1 MGFDG
6 AIPFVNPSGAKTTAE
21 ATLFRVFK
29 AVPCSVDD
37 DVFAKAESLLLSPLL
52 CGNVRKVRKMSK
64 LDWIKSMRVS
74 RRRKILRRVLD
85 RLQDRGSYHK
95 HFRRIKPFSKREK
108 LARFAVL
115 STGPSVDHTEY
126 IPRLIQ
132 APHDETHLVA
142 GPYLKPLTNAL
153 KEAWDVDNWIFYAS
167 VEPHKLNQW
176 INTNADSIS
185 FWLGDYSA
193 YDATWT
199 KQAWS
204 LLRKFYK
211 AKIENA
217 SADFWEV
224 LDIWERPNGVF
235 KDKRTGFGFRYA
247 SEACNASGRDD
258 TALANALL
266 NGVVMALSIT
276 AAYFR
281 KDIGQLTKWD
291 LIKMKQLIRIAIVG
305 DDSLVAASFDLS
317 KISDAIV
324 ANIKLFGLV
333 VKPKVVKSIDHIT
346 FLGMMPYE
354 TMSGYTW
361 GPTIARSLYKA
372 YWQLE
377 PSNLP
382 AWTKGVA
389 MQYSQFSNVPI
400 LSDISNRVLQLLPS
414 CTARSVAYDEDRPW
428 TQASVSNPK
437 WDEKT
442 VAQLC
447 RRYEE
452 HGLTPLMIQ
461 ADLRTI
467 EGITRLPAVVRL
479 GTFDVS
485 VMYEEL

>member
-1 MGFDG
+1 M
-6 AIPFVNPSGAKTTAE
+6 
-21 ATLFRVFK
+21 
-29 AVPCSVDD
+29 
-37 DVFAKAESLLLSPLL
+37 
-52 CGNVRKVRKMSK
+52 
-64 LDWIKSMRVS
+64 
-74 RRRKILRRVLD
+74 LD
-85 RLQDRGSYHK
+85 RLNERGSFHK
-95 HFRRIKPFSKREK
+95 HFRRIKPFSKKEK
-108 LARFAVL
+108 LALFAVL
-115 STGPSVDHTEY
+115 STGPSVEHAEY

-176 INTNADSIS
+176 INANADSTS

-199 KQAWS
+199 QQAWS
-204 LLRKFYK
+204 LLRKFYR

-235 KDKRTGFGFRYA
+235 KDRKTGFGFRYA
-247 SEACNASGRDD
+247 SDACNASGRDD

-276 AAYFR
+276 AAYLG
-281 KDIGQLTKWD
+281 KDIVNLSKWD
-291 LIKMKQLIRIAIVG
+291 LIRVKQLIRIAIVG
-305 DDSLVAASFDLS
+305 DDSLVAARFDLS
-317 KISDAIV
+317 KYSEAIV
-324 ANIKLFGLV
+324 ANIKRFGLV
-333 VKPKVVKSIDHIT
+333 VKPKVVKTIDEIT

-354 TMSGYTW
+354 TQSGYTW

-382 AWTKGVA
+382 SWTKGVA
-389 MQYSQFSNVPI
+389 RQFSQFRNVPI
-400 LSDISNRVLQLLPS
+400 LSNIADRVLQLLPT
-414 CTARSVAYDEDRPW
+414 CTARSVAYDEERPW
-428 TQASVSNPK
+428 TQVSVSHPE
-437 WDEKT
+437 WDDRT

-447 RRYEE
+447 RRYGEF
-452 HGLTPLMIQ
+452 GLTPLMIQ
-461 ADLRTI
+461 ADLKTL
-467 EGITRLPAVVRL
+467 EGVTRLPAVVRL
-479 GTFDVS
+479 HTFDIS